1 MCHTKL
7 TWSRSRALV
16 LMLDFIDIL
25 LLLRRQGCVDVGEIL
40 IEVELSQFSLL
51 RVICRLTNG
60 RSAGRR
66 RANNSAKQAARRMK
80 MTFGDIVADVVL
92 QLSSGDSTDH

>member
-80 MTFGDIVADVVL
+80 MAFGDIVADVVL